1 MHTQSNLCVYIKVHN
16 KQRMAIS
23 VHVDDVLAAA
33 TAAQAEWLRQELDRK
48 YGVTFQLTALC
59 LGLRVQKLQSGGY
72 SVDQKHYLV
81 EVLKEF
87 SMLDCKPTSTPVAKG
102 KSTP

>member
-1 MHTQSNLCVYIKVHN
+1 MLT
-16 KQRMAIS
+16 
-23 VHVDDVLAAA
+23 A

-48 YGVTFQLTALC
+48 YGVTFQLRALC
-59 LGLRVQKLQSGGY
+59 LELRIQKLQDGGY

-87 SMLDCKPTSTPVAKG
+87 SMLDCKPDSRACSVAKAARE
-102 KSTP
+102 PF